1 MGNEAN
7 KYRMIWTEDVKVCAC
22 CGRDELKGTY
32 KVSMPGGSQYFGQ
45 VCARKQGYTKEEI
58 KIAKSKANKEYDQ
71 IGFVNDPR
79 VAEINEEI
87 TNTRA
92 YEKAT
97 IAKLTK
103 KLISIREEY
112 KIN

>member
-1 MGNEAN
+1 
-7 KYRMIWTEDVKVCAC
+7 
-22 CGRDELKGTY
+22 LKGTY
-32 KVSMPGGSQYFGQ
+32 RIDLAGGAQYFGQ
-45 VCARKQGYTKEEI
+45 TCAKKQGYTKEEI

-71 IGFVNDPR
+71 IGFINDSR
-79 VAEINEEI
+79 TKELNEEM

-103 KLISIREEY
+103 KLIEIREEY

>member
-1 MGNEAN
+1 MKN
-7 KYRMIWTEDVKVCAC
+7 RMIWTEDVKTCAC

-32 KVSMPGGSQYFGQ
+32 RIDLAGGAQYFGQ
-45 VCARKQGYTKEEI
+45 TCAKKQGYTKEEI
-58 KIAKSKANKEYDQ
+58 KIAKSKANKEYNQ
-71 IGFVNDPR
+71 IGFVNDSR
-79 VAEINEEI
+79 VAEIKEEI

-92 YEKAT
+92 YEKST

-112 KIN
+112 KIK